1 MDAVQIERSSESKQ
15 TLTAVGLTLAAMISI
30 QLGAAI
36 SKPIMQ
42 QLGTFGTTFVRLS
55 FAAIILLIWIRPSFR
70 SYNRSQWL
78 SAFSLGASMA
88 FMTMC
93 FFAAIETIPLGLAVA
108 IEFMGPLLVATLYG
122 SGRFR
127 LICPMIAAAG
137 IICLTSGSSLWG
149 NDMTGMLFAF
159 CSAIGWG
166 AYIILTKRAGEKFH
180 GLEGLAVSMMF
191 AALVAL
197 PVGSGQLYT
206 NFSTEAFIMAG
217 LLALLTPLIPY
228 AFEFMALRNL
238 KPSAF
243 GILVSLEPAI
253 GATVG
258 FLMLHQALS
267 IVQIAGIALVI
278 TASVISTR

>member
-1 MDAVQIERSSESKQ
+1 MDAVQIEHRSESKQ
-15 TLTAVGLTLAAMISI
+15 TLSAVLLTLTAMLSI
-30 QLGAAI
+30 QIGAAI
-36 SKPIMQ
+36 SKPIML

-55 FAAIILLIWIRPSFR
+55 FAAGILLIWIRPSFR
-70 SYNRSQWL
+70 TYNRSQWL
-78 SAFSLGASMA
+78 SALSLGASMA

-108 IEFMGPLLVATLYG
+108 IEFLGPLLVATLYG
-122 SGRFR
+122 RGRLR
-127 LICPMIAAAG
+127 LICPIIAATG
-137 IICLTSGSSLWG
+137 IVCLTSGASLWG
-149 NDMTGMLFAF
+149 NDITGMLFAF
-159 CSAIGWG
+159 CAAIGWG
-166 AYIILTKRAGEKFH
+166 GYILLTKHAGEKFL

-197 PVGSGQLYT
+197 PVGVGQLYT
-206 NFSTEAFIMAG
+206 NFTTEAFIMAG

-228 AFEFMALRNL
+228 AFEFIALRNM

-258 FLMLHQALS
+258 FVMLQQALS
-267 IVQIAGIALVI
+267 VIQILGIALVI
-278 TASVISTR
+278 TASLVSTR